1 MPQAKL
7 TVTLPEG
14 TWIRSLSR
22 DNPDAAFRVLAAMPH
37 GETGVGL
44 LEVEAEDLEGIVAE
58 MVDYETVTT
67 VEPVQAS
74 EGEAVVQFETTEPFL
89 LLAGRESG
97 IALEPPVDI
106 SDGRATFEVTATRQ
120 RLSTL
125 DEQLRA
131 FGMESTLE
139 YVYTTAE
146 SSDLLTQRQRELLTA
161 AVEAGY
167 YETPRECTLTELA
180 DQLGM
185 AKSTVSE
192 TLHRAE
198 GRVIREF
205 VDEPI

>member
-1 MPQAKL
+1 MPD
-7 TVTLPEG
+7 E
-14 TWIRSLSR
+14 
-22 DNPDAAFRVLAAMPH
+22 
-37 GETGVGL
+37 ETGVGL
-44 LEVEAEDLEGIVAE
+44 LEVEADDLEGIVAE
-58 MVDYETVTT
+58 MVDYGSVTT
-67 VEPVQAS
+67 VEPLQAS
-74 EGEAVVQFETTEPFL
+74 EREAVLQFETTEPLL

-97 IALEPPVDI
+97 VALEPPI
-106 SDGRATFEVTATRQ
+106 EIRDGRATFEVTATRQ
-120 RLSTL
+120 RLSSL

-139 YVYTTAE
+139 YVYTTGE
-146 SSDLLTQRQRELLTA
+146 SGDLLTERQRELLTT

-180 DQLGM
+180 EQVGA

-205 VDEPI
+205 VGEPV

>member
-1 MPQAKL
+1 
-7 TVTLPEG
+7 
-14 TWIRSLSR
+14 
-22 DNPDAAFRVLAAMPH
+22 
-37 GETGVGL
+37 
-44 LEVEAEDLEGIVAE
+44 
-58 MVDYETVTT
+58 
-67 VEPVQAS
+67 
-74 EGEAVVQFETTEPFL
+74 
-89 LLAGRESG
+89 
-97 IALEPPVDI
+97 
-106 SDGRATFEVTATRQ
+106 
-120 RLSTL
+120 
-125 DEQLRA
+125 
-131 FGMESTLE
+131 MESTLE

-167 YETPRECTLTELA
+167 YETPRACTLTQLA